1 MGDLLGLRV
10 LVIEPN
16 RPLGSVLADAL
27 TLAGAQV
34 VNVCG
39 DLAGAARA
47 FGSETAQALIVGTRS
62 CQDPASAM
70 RSAQTWGLP
79 VLLICDRRVEVS
91 FAQGRCLPKPF
102 CFHDLVESLSAAAR
116 HPN

>member
-10 LVIEPN
+10 LVIEPD
-16 RPLGSVLADAL
+16 RPLGFVLAEAL

-34 VNVCG
+34 VDICG

-62 CQDPASAM
+62 RQDPASAM
-70 RSAQTWGLP
+70 RSAQAWGLP
-79 VLLICDRRVEVS
+79 VLFLFDRRVEVN
-91 FAQGRCLPKPF
+91 FAQARCLPKPF